1 MLSSSLQYY
10 GKSDSGYQNV
20 YYNIDIVNGRTTS
33 TGKMNDPIASFSE
46 TRDVPI
52 VSDASKYK
60 LSIIRFTMNGIK
72 DLPLFIPSIEEG
84 QPDPNRTVY
93 KVTMDLT
100 VDGHTFTDTEPVM
113 FSPEKPSASYTGTH
127 TVQDISNEYYY
138 VHTYQHFLNLV
149 NFTLAQVMS
158 NLNTQATAFKA
169 DFQELPDPVMIFNTE
184 SNKFD
189 LYVPDDASVT
199 LYFNSNMYNLFSNYP
214 TVRNEDDDIKAYEI
228 VPVNPLGVN
237 AVELNGHDYI
247 EVKQEAPS
255 LGTFWSPISA
265 IVFTSN
271 MLPIVSEGV
280 APTIVYGAS
289 NNAQPVNSTSNFEP
303 IITDIALTL
312 DNAYEYKQFLSY
324 IPTSQYRYVS
334 LTDSNQAIKSINVNV
349 YWKSR
354 LTGQLIPLRMSNLSN
369 ISLKFLF
376 ERKSDF

>member
-10 GKSDSGYQNV
+10 TDDSKNSQSI

-33 TGKMNDPIASFSE
+33 TGNQNDPIASFSE

-52 VSDASKYK
+52 VSDASQYK
-60 LSIIRFTMNGIK
+60 MSIIRFTMNGIK
-72 DLPLFIPSIEEG
+72 DLPLFIPTIEEG
-84 QPDPNRTVY
+84 QPNPNKTVY
-93 KVTMDLT
+93 KISMDLNVNGT
-100 VDGHTFTDTEPVM
+100 LLTDTETVM
-113 FSPEKPSASYTGTH
+113 YSPEKPSLSVSNPVH
-127 TVQDISNEYYY
+127 TVQDVSDEYYY

-149 NFTLAQVMS
+149 NFTLSQVMS
-158 NLNTQATAFKA
+158 NLNTQAVALDPTFTNI
-169 DFQELPDPVMIFNTE
+169 EDPVIIFNSST
-184 SNKFD
+184 NCFD
-189 LYVPDDASVT
+189 LYIPDVPNLK
-199 LYFNSNMYNLFSNYP
+199 LYFNTNMYNLFSNYP
-214 TVRNEDDDIKAYEI
+214 SIRNNEDDVKAYEI
-228 VPVNPLGVN
+228 VPINPLKVN
-237 AVELNGHDYI
+237 SVELNGSDYI

-255 LGTFWSPISA
+255 IGTFWSPISA

-280 APTIVYGAS
+280 APTIVYGSS
-289 NNAQPVNSTSNFEP
+289 NNAQPVNSISNFEP

-334 LTDSNQAIKSINVNV
+334 LTNSQQAIKSINVNV

-369 ISLKFLF
+369 ISIKFLF
-376 ERKSDF
+376 EKK